1 MMLDLAKELNRFKS
15 PEGSATLSG
24 GGQDS
29 DWHDVLRQL
38 SDMVHPEHLEHPQI
52 ESALVALIMANYVR
66 RHDVP
71 MNQLPDLIAQVRKA
85 LWPASKPSSSR
96 VDRAQPSNH
105 PVPAV
110 PVEASVAPDFIICLE
125 DGRSCKS
132 LKRYL
137 RDHFSMTPEMYR
149 ARWGL
154 PEDYPMVA
162 PNFSRRRA
170 EIARQNKL
178 GRYSRV

>member
-1 MMLDLAKELNRFKS
+1 MLDLAKELHRFQS
-15 PEGSATLSG
+15 NEVDPTFGEREVA
-24 GGQDS
+24 D
-29 DWHDVLRQL
+29 DVDDVLRQFSSIFNADRL
-38 SDMVHPEHLEHPQI
+38 DQQQI
-52 ESALVALIMANYVR
+52 VSALVALVIANYVR

-71 MNQLPDLIAQVRKA
+71 PEKLPRLIAQVRQA
-85 LWPASKPSSSR
+85 LLPSAAPRDQNFS
-96 VDRAQPSNH
+96 VAQPSAL
-105 PVPAV
+105 VPAV

-137 RDHFSMTPEMYR
+137 RDHYAMTPEIYR

-154 PEDYPMVA
+154 PDNYPMVA

-170 EIARQNKL
+170 EIARMNKL
-178 GRYSRV
+178 GLYSRS

>member
-1 MMLDLAKELNRFKS
+1 MLDLAKELHRFQS
-15 PEGSATLSG
+15 NAVVDQFG
-24 GGQDS
+24 GGVP
-29 DWHDVLRQL
+29 HDDLQAVLQQFSSIFHAEALDQL
-38 SDMVHPEHLEHPQI
+38 QVDT
-52 ESALVALIMANYVR
+52 ALVALIIANYVR
-66 RHDVP
+66 RHDV
-71 MNQLPDLIAQVRKA
+71 LPEKLPALIAAVRHA
-85 LWPASKPSSSR
+85 LLPSGE
-96 VDRAQPSNH
+96 
-105 PVPAV
+105 PVNRNDFVAERTTALAPAV
-110 PVEASVAPDFIICLE
+110 PVEVSVTPDFIICLE

-178 GRYSRV
+178 GRYSRA

>member
-15 PEGSATLSG
+15 PDASAAFSGEGQEG
-24 GGQDS
+24 EWQ
-29 DWHDVLRQL
+29 DVLQQFSDIIQADHL
-38 SDMVHPEHLEHPQI
+38 SQPQI
-52 ESALVALIMANYVR
+52 DSALVALIMANYVR

-71 MNQLPDLIAQVRKA
+71 MEQLPSLIAQVREA
-85 LWPASKPSSSR
+85 LRPSTQSGQSHFTGSKPS
-96 VDRAQPSNH
+96 VDL
-105 PVPAV
+105 VPAV

-149 ARWGL
+149 TRWGL

-178 GRYSRV
+178 GRYSRL

>member
-1 MMLDLAKELNRFKS
+1 MRLDLAKELNRFKS
-15 PEGSATLSG
+15 PDATAAFARG
-24 GGQDS
+24 AEDG
-29 DWHDVLRQL
+29 DWHDVLQQF
-38 SDMVHPEHLEHPQI
+38 SDIIHADHLDQQQI
-52 ESALVALIMANYVR
+52 DSALVALIMANYVR

-71 MNQLPDLIAQVRKA
+71 LEQLPYLIAQVREA
-85 LWPASKPSSSR
+85 LRPSSKPSSS
-96 VDRAQPSNH
+96 PSAGAKPSDH
-105 PVPAV
+105 LVPAV

-154 PEDYPMVA
+154 PDDYPMVA

-178 GRYSRV
+178 GRYSRG

>member
-15 PEGSATLSG
+15 PDPSATFSG
-24 GGQDS
+24 GSHES
-29 DWHDVLRQL
+29 DWHDVLQQF
-38 SDMVHPEHLEHPQI
+38 SDMIHADHLDQPQI

-71 MNQLPDLIAQVRKA
+71 VAQLPVLIAQVREA
-85 LWPASKPSSSR
+85 LRPSSKPLSPQP
-96 VDRAQPSNH
+96 DRAKLSDH

-149 ARWGL
+149 TRWGL

-178 GRYSRV
+178 GRHSRG